1 MPVPT
6 LDDDCST
13 AYDALERLVTASVQ
27 VITYLDNLTDDL
39 PEGADA
45 VRAFRDSH
53 AAWFGQELT
62 RFLAFRAE
70 LGYDTATSDDGDEDE
85 YSSAHYFE
93 ARRSDPDPRVVG

>member
-45 VRAFRDSH
+45 IRAFRDSH

-62 RFLAFRAE
+62 RFLACILRRTRLRHCDVRRRRRRRVIFRPLLRGA
-70 LGYDTATSDDGDEDE
+70 
-85 YSSAHYFE
+85 
-93 ARRSDPDPRVVG
+93 PV